1 MNSLRDQGSACL
13 SSRKRVACENV
24 IAQSNRPKV
33 QSVDRVKAP
42 AEGQAGATR
51 RCRRVG
57 HDFWVI
63 ALCKGL
69 LVSRI

>member
-13 SSRKRVACENV
+13 SSRKGVARQNV

-33 QSVDRVKAP
+33 QSVARVKAP
-42 AEGQAGATR
+42 AEGKAGATR

-57 HDFWVI
+57 HDF
-63 ALCKGL
+63 
-69 LVSRI
+69 